1 LSASDKAI
9 KLESEGWIVKRSIV
23 ICPDE
28 QLAEQL
34 VNAVTPTGEVWI
46 NRIIGRYP
54 SAVDLVRTL
63 RAHAPDLVFLAF
75 ESGEK
80 AQDIVKLIEAE
91 SPGVQIVGMAR
102 TCDSSLLRESMR
114 VGIREFLTAPFDRH
128 SVVEA
133 LQSVKKLLERTPPKY
148 ETTSRIFTFLPS
160 KAGVGT
166 STIALNTSSA
176 MARKLNLRTLLS
188 DFDLNSG
195 MMRFLLKLE
204 NTYSVIDAIQH
215 YADVDEESW
224 PQLVTAFGN
233 LEVMH
238 AGRLHPNLRV
248 EPQQIRSLL
257 EFMRRNYE
265 AVCFDLSGNLEK
277 YSMELMRES
286 RRVLLVCTQE
296 SPSLHLAR
304 EKLAFL
310 REAELESRVSVLLN
324 RCYKRPLISKQQ
336 VEDLLGVPVTMMFP
350 NDYHGVNHATAAGTW
365 VKSDTELGKSYEQF
379 ATELL
384 ERRPKDLGKDKKKF
398 LEFFSVPRPVASGE
412 K

>member
-1 LSASDKAI
+1 
-9 KLESEGWIVKRSIV
+9 
-23 ICPDE
+23 
-28 QLAEQL
+28 
-34 VNAVTPTGEVWI
+34 
-46 NRIIGRYP
+46 
-54 SAVDLVRTL
+54 
-63 RAHAPDLVFLAF
+63 
-75 ESGEK
+75 
-80 AQDIVKLIEAE
+80 
-91 SPGVQIVGMAR
+91 
-102 TCDSSLLRESMR
+102 
-114 VGIREFLTAPFDRH
+114 
-128 SVVEA
+128 
-133 LQSVKKLLERTPPKY
+133 
-148 ETTSRIFTFLPS
+148 
-160 KAGVGT
+160 
-166 STIALNTSSA
+166 

-204 NTYSVIDAIQH
+204 NSHSVIEALNRAEDI
-215 YADVDEESW
+215 DEEFW
-224 PQLVTAFGN
+224 PQLVTVFGS
-233 LEVMH
+233 LEVIH

-296 SPSLHLAR
+296 IPSLHLAR

-350 NDYHGVNHATAAGTW
+350 NDYQGVNNAMAAATW
-365 VKSDTELGKSYEQF
+365 VNPDTELGKSYEQF
-379 ATELL
+379 ATELV
-384 ERRPKDLGKDKKKF
+384 ERPATDLGKGKKKF
-398 LEFFSVPRPVASGE
+398 LEFFSVPRLAASGE